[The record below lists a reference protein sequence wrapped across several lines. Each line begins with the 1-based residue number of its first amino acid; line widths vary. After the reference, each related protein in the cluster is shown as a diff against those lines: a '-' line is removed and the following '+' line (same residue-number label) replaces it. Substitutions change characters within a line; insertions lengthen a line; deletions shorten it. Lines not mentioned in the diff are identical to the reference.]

1 MFKSNDLQKK
11 CCLTCQYFK
20 IRRKVEI
27 IGSQVFIDYDS
38 STGNC
43 GIFNNFPYVVNQP
56 ANMTS
61 TCRYKRWVQLP
72 D

>member
-20 IRRKVEI
+20 IRRKVEV

-43 GIFNNFPYVVNQP
+43 GIFNNFPYVVTQP
-56 ANMTS
+56 ANMSS

>member
-1 MFKSNDLQKK
+1 MFKSCDLNAK

-20 IRRKVEI
+20 IRRSVEI
-27 IGSQVFIDYDS
+27 IGGKVFIDYDS
-38 STGNC
+38 TSGAC
-43 GIFNNFPYVVNQP
+43 GCFNNFPKVVNSP

-61 TCRYKRWVQLP
+61 TCRYKRWVELP